1 MRTLRVAL
9 LTALLALRA
18 APALAHHAPHA
29 AHAGTDP
36 DTPVPVAAAV
46 ATETPRLVVVITVDQ
61 LRGDY
66 PDRFAAN
73 LTGGLDRFRTE
84 GTFYPH
90 GRQDHAL
97 TATAPG
103 HATVLS
109 GRVPAH
115 TNILTNDHGVPDD
128 GRPLIAGAR
137 GTGASPKRFRGTT
150 LYDWMLAVEPGT
162 RALSVSRKD
171 RGAILPIGVART
183 HVYWWGHDR
192 FTTSTYY
199 RDTLPSWVAALNTEI
214 ARSEWEGKT
223 WTLLLPEAAYPEPDD
238 QPFEGVGAG
247 RPYLFPHRMGSI
259 LEVPD
264 FPWSDSLTIE
274 LALRGARELGLGQSD
289 RTDLLAV
296 SLSALDAIGHDFGP
310 DSREVH
316 DHVLRVDRWLAW
328 FMREIEALV
337 GASRIVYALTSD
349 HGVSSMPQFVEVAGR
364 AAGRID
370 LSVALTPALVPLQQ
384 QYAYRFGLEL
394 QSGVLLAD
402 TVGFR
407 ARGVDVDALG
417 AELAARMA
425 ELPGVARTFTPASL
439 AAASDEDEDAR
450 LWRRS
455 IPRSHDWLVLAQ
467 PQDGWVFTGS
477 GKAEHGTPLSS
488 NMVVPIA
495 FLGPGIPALRVDG
508 PARTIDIGPTLAAI
522 LGVQPTE
529 DLDGIVLG
537 DVVPHT
543 HAAQAQ

>member
-18 APALAHHAPHA
+18 APAHAQDAPP
-29 AHAGTDP
+29 AGADADAP
-36 DTPVPVAAAV
+36 AAA
-46 ATETPRLVVVITVDQ
+46 AASAEMPRLVVVITVDQ

-73 LTGGLDRFRTE
+73 LTGGLERFRTA

-90 GRQDHAL
+90 GLQDHAL

-115 TNILTNDHGVPDD
+115 TNILTNDHGVPDHA
-128 GRPLIAGAR
+128 RPLIAGAR
-137 GTGASPKRFRGTT
+137 GTGASPRRFHGTT
-150 LYDWMLAVEPGT
+150 LYDWMLAVEPAT
-162 RALSVSRKD
+162 RALSVARKD

-199 RDTLPSWVAALNTEI
+199 RDTLPSWVGALNAEI
-214 ARSEWEGKT
+214 ARSKWEGKT

-247 RPYLFPHRMGSI
+247 RPYLFPHRMSSI

-274 LALRGARELGLGQSD
+274 FALRGARELRLGQDD

-337 GASRIVYALTSD
+337 GTARVVYALTSD
-349 HGVSSMPQFVEVAGR
+349 HGVSSMPQFVEAAGR
-364 AAGRID
+364 DAGRID
-370 LSVALTPALVPLQQ
+370 LTVALRPAMVPLQQ
-384 QYAYRFGLEL
+384 RYAYTFGLEL
-394 QSGVLLAD
+394 QSGVVLAD
-402 TVGFR
+402 TVALR
-407 ARGVDVDALG
+407 ARGVDVAALG
-417 AELAARMA
+417 DELAARMA

-439 AAASDEDEDAR
+439 AAAPDDDEDAR

-455 IPRSHDWLVLAQ
+455 IPQSHDWLVLAQ
-467 PQDGWVFTGS
+467 PQEGWVFTSS
-477 GKAEHGTPLSS
+477 GKAEHGTPLIG

-495 FLGPGIPALRVDG
+495 FLGSAIPALRADG

-522 LGVQPTE
+522 VGVEPTE
-529 DLDGIVLG
+529 ELDGVVLG
-537 DVVPHT
+537 EVVPEAP
-543 HAAQAQ
+543 HAVQAP